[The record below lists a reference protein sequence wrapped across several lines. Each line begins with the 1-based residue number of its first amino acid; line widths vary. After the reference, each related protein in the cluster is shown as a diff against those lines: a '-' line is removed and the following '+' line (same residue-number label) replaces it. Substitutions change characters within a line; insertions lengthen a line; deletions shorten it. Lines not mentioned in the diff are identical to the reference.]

1 MKKNLHLIFAG
12 WLIQFTTMAFGRF
25 VFTLILPAMMNTL
38 GLSATLMGFLG
49 TGIVAGYL
57 MNSFLSGKVAGLIG
71 EENTLKYS
79 IALISV
85 SLFCLG
91 CFSRYPVLLAAT
103 LGLGAGAAGS
113 YIPLIAI
120 LNRSVSKKGSAF
132 GIVMGGAGAGI
143 VLSGYIVPPLLTVS
157 PALGY
162 RMSWFTLSS
171 INTVVLLVS
180 FWLLKQGREK
190 ISGQRGKTGKNAIS
204 RVFTIQKKL
213 FLTVLFYFILGF
225 SYIIYVTYFGAYAIS
240 EIGFSEKTVGA
251 MWSLFGFNSI
261 YSGLFWG
268 WFSDRVN
275 KIVVAMTATSI
286 LTGAVF
292 IIIPSSVEWVFYL
305 STFLFGFV
313 FVGLITVTASLI
325 SDEVKEHEMGKVFG
339 AATLIHGIGQVCG
352 TSLAGYLHDVAS
364 TWRLPFFISALSLAI
379 SVMILV
385 VLKGLSH
392 SKTDMKNRM
401 YIMF

>member
-1 MKKNLHLIFAG
+1 MKKNLRLIFAG

-25 VFTLILPAMMNTL
+25 VFTLILPDMMKTL
-38 GLSATLMGFLG
+38 GLSATMMGFLG

-57 MNSFLSGKVAGLIG
+57 INSFISGKIAGVIG
-71 EENTLKYS
+71 EEKTLKYS
-79 IALISV
+79 ITLVSG

-91 CFSRYPVLLAAT
+91 YFSSYPVLLAAT

-143 VLSGYIVPPLLTVS
+143 VLSGYIVPPLLTVA
-157 PALGY
+157 PGLGY
-162 RMSWFTLSS
+162 RMSWYVLSI
-171 INTVVLLVS
+171 INTFILLVA

-190 ISGQRGKTGKNAIS
+190 ISRQRAKTEKKIIS

-225 SYIIYVTYFGAYAIS
+225 SYIIYVTYFGAYAIA
-240 EIGFSEKTVGA
+240 EIGFSEKTVGI
-251 MWSLFGFNSI
+251 MWSLFGFNSL

-275 KIVVAMTATSI
+275 KIIIVMSATSI

-292 IIIPSSVEWVFYL
+292 IIIPCSVEWVFYL

-325 SDEVKEHEMGKVFG
+325 SDEVKEREMGKVFG
-339 AATLIHGIGQVCG
+339 AATLIHGMGQVCG
-352 TSLAGYLHDVAS
+352 TPLAGYLRDVAS
-364 TWRLPFFISALSLAI
+364 TWRLPFSVSALSLAI
-379 SVMILV
+379 SVMILMR
-385 VLKGLSH
+385 LKCLSYPGAE
-392 SKTDMKNRM
+392 R
-401 YIMF
+401 